1 MNDKPKSPRFS
12 HYADETQ
19 FSDNNS
25 DFEVAQCDEIASL
38 PSCSK
43 WSVHTRAIETVTD
56 TEDDEL
62 FLIIDHHNDN
72 DSGVFISKME
82 EQQIFHSMG
91 DDEYDCYRRTPR
103 RKFYRDRNRC
113 EDMLKGHP
121 INYFN
126 SQESFARTSCKFEMV
141 HKNLR
146 SEMDNVKEIINQEQ
160 SFLTKIHT
168 NRGSM
173 EEINTND
180 NNTTD
185 YFYNNIS
192 ELCEGEFC
200 DNNDTVIV

>member
-1 MNDKPKSPRFS
+1 MNDKPKAPRFS

-43 WSVHTRAIETVTD
+43 WNVQQRETVTD
-56 TEDDEL
+56 TEDEL

-82 EQQIFHSMG
+82 EQQIYHAMA
-91 DDEYDCYRRTPR
+91 DDEFHCYRRTPR
-103 RKFYRDRNRC
+103 RKFYRDGNRC
-113 EDMLKGHP
+113 EDMLKNHP

-126 SQESFARTSCKFEMV
+126 SQESFARTSCKFELV

-160 SFLTKIHT
+160 SFLTKIHHH
-168 NRGSM
+168 GSF
-173 EEINTND
+173 EELTTND

-185 YFYNNIS
+185 YFVNNIS
-192 ELCEGEFC
+192 EFC
-200 DNNDTVIV
+200 DINDTVIV

>member
-1 MNDKPKSPRFS
+1 MNDKPKAPRFS

-43 WSVHTRAIETVTD
+43 WSVHQQAIETVTD
-56 TEDDEL
+56 TDDEL
-62 FLIIDHHNDN
+62 FLIIDHFQNDN

-82 EQQIFHSMG
+82 EQQVHHAMA
-91 DDEYDCYRRTPR
+91 DDEFDCYRRTPR

-126 SQESFARTSCKFEMV
+126 SQESFARTSCKFELV

-160 SFLTKIHT
+160 SFLTKIHH
-168 NRGSM
+168 RGS
-173 EEINTND
+173 EEELTNEITND

-185 YFYNNIS
+185 YFVNNIS
-192 ELCEGEFC
+192 EFC